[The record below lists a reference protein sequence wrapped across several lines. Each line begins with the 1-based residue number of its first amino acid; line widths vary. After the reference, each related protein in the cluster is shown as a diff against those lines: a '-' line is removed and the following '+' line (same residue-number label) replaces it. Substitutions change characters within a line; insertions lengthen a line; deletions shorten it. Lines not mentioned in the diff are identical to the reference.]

1 MSHDNRI
8 TENYNFGEN
17 TPLSQDRIDELKKQI
32 NFLGRSL
39 WAIQT
44 EIEMKFGETDY
55 SEELM
60 DLVHQIRCN
69 NWKLED
75 FYWAIK
81 NKDKLS

>member
-1 MSHDNRI
+1 MTFDY
-8 TENYNFGEN
+8 TFGLDL
-17 TPLSQDRIDELKKQI
+17 PELKKLI
-32 NFLGRSL
+32 S
-39 WAIQT
+39 T
-44 EIEMKFGETDY
+44 EQFVK